1 MVRDL
6 AKELNKEID
15 FQIEGKETELD
26 RTVIDEIGDPLIHL
40 LRNAVDHGIESPAV
54 RAQMGKPRIGTIVLR
69 ARHEG
74 NNVLIEVEDDGSGI
88 DFERVKQKAVDKG
101 LVSSKEAEEM
111 PNEKALELLF
121 SPGFSTSDN
130 VTDISGRGVGLDVA
144 KNKIEALNGEIHV
157 DSKLGQGTKFKIK
170 LPLTLAIIQALMV
183 SVRDEIYAIP
193 LSSVDETTMLSP
205 EDIKLI
211 QGQEVM
217 VLRGTV
223 LPLYRLDS
231 LLEVPGEK
239 QSDEMYVVVVSK
251 GDKQIGLV
259 VDGLIGQQEI
269 VIKSLGKFL
278 AGIPGIAVAIV
289 AGDGNVRLILDIA
302 TLF

>member
-1 MVRDL
+1 
-6 AKELNKEID
+6 
-15 FQIEGKETELD
+15 
-26 RTVIDEIGDPLIHL
+26 
-40 LRNAVDHGIESPAV
+40 
-54 RAQMGKPRIGTIVLR
+54 
-69 ARHEG
+69 
-74 NNVLIEVEDDGSGI
+74 
-88 DFERVKQKAVDKG
+88 
-101 LVSSKEAEEM
+101 
-111 PNEKALELLF
+111 
-121 SPGFSTSDN
+121 
-130 VTDISGRGVGLDVA
+130 
-144 KNKIEALNGEIHV
+144 
-157 DSKLGQGTKFKIK
+157 
-170 LPLTLAIIQALMV
+170 
-183 SVRDEIYAIP
+183 
-193 LSSVDETTMLSP
+193 
-205 EDIKLI
+205 
-211 QGQEVM
+211 M

-278 AGIPGIAVAIV
+278 AGIPGIAGAIV